1 MARIKLSLDDIG
13 FISLFEKVTKANVKD
28 CIFNQEK
35 NKLTFVVSEGQ
46 AGLAI
51 GKGGQNIRNLE
62 EQLKKR
68 VEVLE
73 FSEDPVKF
81 LANIFRPI
89 KINSAYVSE
98 KSSGAKALHAQITKD
113 AANMGMAK
121 AKMKTA
127 RELLEKYFH
136 FDEINIQ

>member
-1 MARIKLSLDDIG
+1 MSRIKLSLDDIG

-28 CIFNQEK
+28 CIFNHEK

-51 GKGGQNIRNLE
+51 GKGGLNIKNLE

-73 FSEDPVKF
+73 FSDDPIKF

-89 KINSAYVSE
+89 KLNNAYVSE
-98 KSSGAKALHAQITKD
+98 KSNGTKALHAQVSK
-113 AANMGMAK
+113 NNGNLGMMMAK
-121 AKMKTA
+121 VRTA

-136 FDEINIQ
+136 FEEINIQ

>member
-13 FISLFEKVTKANVKD
+13 FIALFERVTKANVKD
-28 CIFNQEK
+28 CIFNQDK

-51 GKGGQNIRNLE
+51 GKGGANIKSLE
-62 EQLKKR
+62 EQFKKK

-73 FSEDPVKF
+73 FSDDPLKF
-81 LANIFRPI
+81 LSNIFRPL
-89 KINSAYVSE
+89 KISNAYVSE
-98 KSSGAKALHAQITKD
+98 KSTGAKALHAQVLKD
-113 AANMGMAK
+113 ANNLGMVMAK
-121 AKMKTA
+121 TRTA

>member
-13 FISLFEKVTKANVKD
+13 FIALFERVTKANVKD

-51 GKGGQNIRNLE
+51 GKAGANIKNLE

-73 FSEDPVKF
+73 FSEDPLKF
-81 LANIFRPI
+81 ISNIFRPI
-89 KINSAYVSE
+89 KINTAYVSE
-98 KSSGAKALHAQITKD
+98 KSSGAKVMHAQISKGSE
-113 AANMGMAK
+113 NIGMAM
-121 AKMKTA
+121 AKTKTA

>member
-13 FISLFEKVTKANVKD
+13 FISLFEKTTKANVKD

-51 GKGGQNIRNLE
+51 GKAGANIKKLE

-73 FSEDPVKF
+73 FSDDPLKF

-89 KINSAYVSE
+89 KINTAYVSE
-98 KSSGAKALHAQITKD
+98 KSSGAKALHAQVSRGTENIG
-113 AANMGMAK
+113 MVMAK
-121 AKMKTA
+121 TKTA
-127 RELLEKYFH
+127 KELIEKYFH
-136 FDEINIQ
+136 FDEISIQ